1 MDKLKASR
9 LTKLSRVKNNVKDNR
24 FGFYEMW
31 EKHHYNLLK
40 GKDNPLLTKSYIYPK
55 LVG

>member
-1 MDKLKASR
+1 MDKLKATR

-40 GKDNPLLTKSYIYPK
+40 GKPK
-55 LVG
+55 LMVMHGSKT